1 MKSVFKEIMHPLM
14 TWYSHGQRLLL
25 LFDYD
30 GTLTPIVPHPRLAR
44 LHPAMRRTLLN
55 LNKRTRIEV
64 GIISGREIDD
74 LKAMVGLRGI
84 YYVGTSGLQLDLCG
98 SRITHPK
105 ADQMILLLARFRKP
119 LRNIIKM
126 FPGAW
131 LEDKQLGLTVHYR
144 NVHPNQ
150 IMDLKIW
157 VEKVA
162 IPFRGKLEIQ
172 EGPMA
177 VEIAPKFGWN
187 KATAVQLI
195 LEHIGDENLLTLYAG
210 DGPNDIAALEAVTSM
225 GGICVGI
232 GPDAS
237 QFAQYKLAD
246 QAEFLAFLTRL
257 NAEIAGTLRDDSLR
271 SLIPGVVQH
280 L

>member
-1 MKSVFKEIMHPLM
+1 MKSIFKEIMHPLIA
-14 TWYSHGQRLLL
+14 WHSHGQRLLL

-44 LHPAMRRTLLN
+44 LHPAVRRTLLN
-55 LNKRTRIEV
+55 LNKRVRIEV

-98 SRITHPK
+98 TRITHPK

-119 LRNIIKM
+119 LRKIIKM

-144 NVHPNQ
+144 NVHPNH
-150 IMDLKIW
+150 IMDLRVWIEKIA
-157 VEKVA
+157 V
-162 IPFRGKLEIQ
+162 PFNGQLELQ

-177 VEIAPKFGWN
+177 VEITPKFGWN

-195 LEHIGDENLLTLYAG
+195 LEHIGDEDLLTLYAG
-210 DGPNDIAALEAVTSM
+210 DGPNDVAAFEALTSM

-237 QFAQYKLAD
+237 QIAQYRLAG
-246 QAEFLAFLTRL
+246 QTELLAFLARL
-257 NAEIAGTLRDDSLR
+257 DAEIAHTLRDDSLR
-271 SLIPGVVQH
+271 SLVSSVVQH